1 MIDIKQ
7 PLPHWPIGN
16 HRFSSAVAEQKLR
29 PIVFIA
35 GRRRD
40 IGNRRRV
47 RYSNVQYPATSDA
60 SSAAIGGGAASLAR
74 NNNDGLVPVVLQQ
87 PVLDLASA
95 SLNLNNAGSNESAG
109 RRLAYVLR
117 TDNIG
122 SDQTTT
128 TMTTKTSCCH
138 IMLQRCLVLLSL
150 ALPLGA

>member
-1 MIDIKQ
+1 MLD
-7 PLPHWPIGN
+7 
-16 HRFSSAVAEQKLR
+16 
-29 PIVFIA
+29 
-35 GRRRD
+35 
-40 IGNRRRV
+40 
-47 RYSNVQYPATSDA
+47 VQYPATSVA
-60 SSAAIGGGAASLAR
+60 SSAAFGGGAASPAR

-87 PVLDLASA
+87 PVLDSASA

-109 RRLAYVLR
+109 RRLAYALR

-122 SDQTTT
+122 NDQTTT